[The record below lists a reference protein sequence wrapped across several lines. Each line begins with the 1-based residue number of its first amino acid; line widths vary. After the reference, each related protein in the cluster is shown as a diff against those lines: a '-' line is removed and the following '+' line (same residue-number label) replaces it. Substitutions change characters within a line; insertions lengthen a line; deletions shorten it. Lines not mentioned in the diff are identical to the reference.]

1 MPDFYHKAIR
11 WILAVFAILATV
23 ELQAQVQIIDYEIL
37 PAPDNEFT
45 IDAKLNTRGELR
57 IGGFDPEEEEEG
69 KDLRAQFIMGQYR
82 I

>member
-11 WILAVFAILATV
+11 WILAVSAILATV
-23 ELQAQVQIIDYEIL
+23 VLQAQVQIIDYEIP

-57 IGGFDPEEEEEG
+57 IGGFDPE
-69 KDLRAQFIMGQYR
+69 
-82 I
+82 